1 MGSSYLPPSEQ
12 NVVNVGDELSQAAID
27 AINAAVSPSGTNPF
41 VTASEA
47 AGAGFSDY
55 DNFKVYSAGDV
66 VLASNDFYRFNTF
79 IGAAGYGPITHPGAW
94 TKLSAADLT
103 GYAQLSGA
111 TFAGKVNLAT
121 IGVGSPSINLGGQCD
136 PAPASA
142 TNGDLWISNAAAP
155 KLTYR
160 ITGVNY
166 NLPVLNQ
173 FNTFTNQMVIDT
185 ASSSVAAL
193 RVTQRGA
200 GNAIEV
206 EDSTT
211 PDATRFVVDANGKV
225 GIGVAPDAYA
235 ALKVDNGGIK
245 FSDNSVLTSV
255 AGLQSAITQAVINT
269 IFSGSAVYGGSGSV
283 YAQYTYFDSTLNGG
297 TGGDIFVDYLSY
309 TYTYYVAWNSISM
322 VFSQTT
328 SSPTYPALYNV
339 VGSFSTSGGSMFN
352 IRADGVGGV
361 YDVVQV

>member
-27 AINAAVSPSGTNPF
+27 AINAAVAPSGTNPF

-47 AGAGFSDY
+47 TGAGFSDY
-55 DNFKVYSAGDV
+55 DNFKVYAAGDV

-79 IGAAGYGPITHPGAW
+79 IGAAGYGPITHPAAW
-94 TKLSAADLT
+94 TKLSASDLT
-103 GYAQLSGA
+103 GYAQLAGG
-111 TFAGKVNLAT
+111 TFTGKVSFT
-121 IGVGSPSINLGGQCD
+121 
-136 PAPASA
+136 PASGVA
-142 TNGDLWISNAAAP
+142 GLNVGIGGTSAASTTNGDLWI
-155 KLTYR
+155 T
-160 ITGVNY
+160 TGGPNLNFRDGTGAWKVLASLQNGNVFSAVQTVNVTSASPALLVKQLGSGDAFRVEDE
-166 NLPVLNQ
+166 NPENSPFVINQ
-173 FNTFTNQMVIDT
+173 FG
-185 ASSSVAAL
+185 
-193 RVTQRGA
+193 R
-200 GNAIEV
+200 
-206 EDSTT
+206 
-211 PDATRFVVDANGKV
+211 V
-225 GIGVAPDAYA
+225 GIGVAPDVYA

-297 TGGDIFVDYLSY
+297 MGGDIFVDYLSY